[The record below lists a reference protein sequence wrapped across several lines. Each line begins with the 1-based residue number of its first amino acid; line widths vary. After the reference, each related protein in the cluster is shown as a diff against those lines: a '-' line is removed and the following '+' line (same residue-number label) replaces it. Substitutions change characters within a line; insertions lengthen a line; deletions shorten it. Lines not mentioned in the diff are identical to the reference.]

1 MYVYMCVCI
10 WYMCIHYT
18 LMCIC
23 TYICIMYVCLC
34 VYVILSAGLTWV
46 YNISGLLYASTMYIL
61 YHTATGKLELAQRG
75 YSSGRMAYIIADL
88 RYVLRN
94 RPTAWTPGLRSSFID
109 SYQVFLTLLDLIQ
122 VKPLNS

>member
-1 MYVYMCVCI
+1 M
-10 WYMCIHYT
+10 HK
-18 LMCIC
+18 
-23 TYICIMYVCLC
+23 LC
-34 VYVILSAGLTWV
+34 V
-46 YNISGLLYASTMYIL
+46 L
-61 YHTATGKLELAQRG
+61 YHTATGKLELTHRG

-94 RPTAWTPGLRSSFID
+94 RPTTWTPGLRSSFID